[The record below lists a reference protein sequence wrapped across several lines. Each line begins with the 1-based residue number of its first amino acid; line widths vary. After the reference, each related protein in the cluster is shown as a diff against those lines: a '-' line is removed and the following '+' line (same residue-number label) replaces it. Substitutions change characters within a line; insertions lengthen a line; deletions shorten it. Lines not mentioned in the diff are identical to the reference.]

1 MTLLGYQYTRFD
13 PFDARW
19 SRSVALWQSR
29 ERFPKR
35 NLKSN
40 FDFCR
45 VPTRTTQSYREPQR
59 PRHALEARA
68 APTLDGIGRASW
80 RNVIDVFGNLQSL
93 HQALD
98 YHLERHN
105 VLASNVAHVD
115 TPGYR
120 PHDLARVEQTQ
131 FANLL
136 NVAMARTSEGHLP
149 GAADGTQSQV
159 GRVFEDSSA
168 GFGNDGNSV
177 SLDREASKLA
187 ANHLRYDVVSTIVAS
202 EIKGLMYAA
211 NDGKG

>member
-1 MTLLGYQYTRFD
+1 M
-13 PFDARW
+13 
-19 SRSVALWQSR
+19 
-29 ERFPKR
+29 
-35 NLKSN
+35 
-40 FDFCR
+40 
-45 VPTRTTQSYREPQR
+45 
-59 PRHALEARA
+59 
-68 APTLDGIGRASW
+68 
-80 RNVIDVFGNLQSL
+80 IDLFGNLQSL

-120 PHDLARVEQTQ
+120 PHDLARVESTQ

-136 NVAMARTSEGHLP
+136 NVAMQRTSEGHLP
-149 GAADGTQSQV
+149 GAADETQSQV
-159 GRVFEDSSA
+159 GRIFEDSSA
-168 GFGNDGNSV
+168 GFGNDSNSV
-177 SLDREASKLA
+177 SLDREAAKLA

>member
-1 MTLLGYQYTRFD
+1 M
-13 PFDARW
+13 
-19 SRSVALWQSR
+19 
-29 ERFPKR
+29 
-35 NLKSN
+35 
-40 FDFCR
+40 
-45 VPTRTTQSYREPQR
+45 
-59 PRHALEARA
+59 
-68 APTLDGIGRASW
+68 
-80 RNVIDVFGNLQSL
+80 IDLFGNLQSL

-120 PHDLARVEQTQ
+120 PHDLARVESTQ

-136 NVAMARTSEGHLP
+136 NVAMQRTSEGHLP
-149 GAADGTQSQV
+149 GAADETQSQV
-159 GRVFEDSSA
+159 GRIFEDSSA
-168 GFGNDGNSV
+168 GFGNDSNSV

>member
-1 MTLLGYQYTRFD
+1 
-13 PFDARW
+13 
-19 SRSVALWQSR
+19 
-29 ERFPKR
+29 
-35 NLKSN
+35 
-40 FDFCR
+40 
-45 VPTRTTQSYREPQR
+45 
-59 PRHALEARA
+59 
-68 APTLDGIGRASW
+68 
-80 RNVIDVFGNLQSL
+80 VIDLFGNLQSL

-120 PHDLARVEQTQ
+120 PHDLARVESTQ

-136 NVAMARTSEGHLP
+136 NVAMQRTSEGHLP
-149 GAADGTQSQV
+149 GAADETQSQV
-159 GRVFEDSSA
+159 GRIFEDSSA
-168 GFGNDGNSV
+168 GFGNDSNSV

>member
-1 MTLLGYQYTRFD
+1 
-13 PFDARW
+13 
-19 SRSVALWQSR
+19 
-29 ERFPKR
+29 
-35 NLKSN
+35 
-40 FDFCR
+40 
-45 VPTRTTQSYREPQR
+45 
-59 PRHALEARA
+59 
-68 APTLDGIGRASW
+68 
-80 RNVIDVFGNLQSL
+80 VIDLFGNLQSL

-120 PHDLARVEQTQ
+120 PHDLARVESTQ

-136 NVAMARTSEGHLP
+136 NVAMQRTSEGHLP
-149 GAADGTQSQV
+149 GAADETQSQV
-159 GRVFEDSSA
+159 GRIFEDSSA

-187 ANHLRYDVVSTIVAS
+187 ANHLRYDVISTIVAS

>member
-1 MTLLGYQYTRFD
+1 M
-13 PFDARW
+13 
-19 SRSVALWQSR
+19 
-29 ERFPKR
+29 
-35 NLKSN
+35 
-40 FDFCR
+40 
-45 VPTRTTQSYREPQR
+45 
-59 PRHALEARA
+59 
-68 APTLDGIGRASW
+68 
-80 RNVIDVFGNLQSL
+80 
-93 HQALD
+93 
-98 YHLERHN
+98 
-105 VLASNVAHVD
+105 LASNVAHVD

>member
-1 MTLLGYQYTRFD
+1 
-13 PFDARW
+13 
-19 SRSVALWQSR
+19 
-29 ERFPKR
+29 
-35 NLKSN
+35 
-40 FDFCR
+40 
-45 VPTRTTQSYREPQR
+45 
-59 PRHALEARA
+59 
-68 APTLDGIGRASW
+68 
-80 RNVIDVFGNLQSL
+80 VIDLFGNLQSL

-120 PHDLARVEQTQ
+120 PHDLARVESTQ

-136 NVAMARTSEGHLP
+136 NVAMQRTSEGHLP
-149 GAADGTQSQV
+149 GAADETQSQV
-159 GRVFEDSSA
+159 GRIFEDSSA
-168 GFGNDGNSV
+168 GFGNDSNSV

-187 ANHLRYDVVSTIVAS
+187 ANHLRYDVISTIVAS

>member
-1 MTLLGYQYTRFD
+1 M
-13 PFDARW
+13 
-19 SRSVALWQSR
+19 
-29 ERFPKR
+29 
-35 NLKSN
+35 
-40 FDFCR
+40 
-45 VPTRTTQSYREPQR
+45 
-59 PRHALEARA
+59 
-68 APTLDGIGRASW
+68 
-80 RNVIDVFGNLQSL
+80 IDLFGNLQSL

-120 PHDLARVEQTQ
+120 PHDLARVESTQ

-136 NVAMARTSEGHLP
+136 NVAMQRTSEGHLP
-149 GAADGTQSQV
+149 GAADETQSQV
-159 GRVFEDSSA
+159 GRIFEDSSA
-168 GFGNDGNSV
+168 GFGNDSNSV

-187 ANHLRYDVVSTIVAS
+187 ANHLRYDVISTIVAS